1 MTDTQQPLKLFTVE
15 EANRMLPLVRAI
27 ARDWVELT
35 ESVIERRERI
45 SRLTAGRSIDA
56 DDPYGQELRQSEAEL
71 EKDLRRL
78 RGYVEELQQL
88 GIDPKQGGLIDFPA
102 MMDGR
107 IVYLCWRPGESEV
120 LYWHELDAGFGGR
133 QPLTAG
139 AAAGGGDDEDA
150 LES

>member
-1 MTDTQQPLKLFTVE
+1 MTDASQPLKLFTVE

-45 SRLTAGRSIDA
+45 SRLTAGRKIDA
-56 DDPYGQELRQSEAEL
+56 DDPYSQELRQSEAEL
-71 EKDLRRL
+71 EKDLRLL
-78 RGYVEELQQL
+78 RGYVQELQQL
-88 GIDPKQGGLIDFPA
+88 GVEPKPGGLIDFPA

-107 IVYLCWRPGESEV
+107 IVYLCWRPGEAEV
-120 LYWHELDAGFGGR
+120 LYWHELDAGFAGR
-133 QPLTAG
+133 QSLTAG
-139 AAAGGGDDEDA
+139 AAAGGPDDEDA

>member
-1 MTDTQQPLKLFTVE
+1 MMTSNELPLKLFTVE

-35 ESVIERRERI
+35 ESVVERRERI
-45 SRLTAGRSIDA
+45 SRLTAGRELDA
-56 DDPYGQELRQSEAEL
+56 DDPYGQELRHSEAEL
-71 EKDLRRL
+71 DKDLKRL
-78 RGYVEELQQL
+78 RGYVEELHQL
-88 GIDPKQGGLIDFPA
+88 GVEPKQGGLIDFPA

-120 LYWHELDAGFGGR
+120 LYWHELDAGFAGR
-133 QPLTAG
+133 QPLTAH
-139 AAAGGGDDEDA
+139 AAAAETDEAA